1 MKNWLYLFSVLLLLN
16 GCSDRKDEQQQTQTS
31 PAQAAK
37 TTDYENRTFTFET
50 AGLQE
55 GCTEESKM
63 ICALNLAVKCTLNPK
78 FSECD
83 KNKMPRFI
91 FMEDDSLDR
100 PSELS
105 YKIKKIRPLPD
116 GTVEVITDSNCNGN
130 WFGLCKG
137 TVIYVMN
144 TGGDNWK
151 VKDLY
156 ALQEL

>member
-16 GCSDRKDEQQQTQTS
+16 GCSDRKDEQQQNQTP
-31 PAQAAK
+31 PAPAAK
-37 TTDYENRTFTFET
+37 TADYENKTFVFNASNLET
-50 AGLQE
+50 
-55 GCTEESKM
+55 GCTDNSKM

-83 KNKMPRFI
+83 KSRMPRFI

-105 YKIKKIRPLPD
+105 YKIQKIRPLPD
-116 GTVEVITDSNCNGN
+116 GSIEVITDSNCNGN

-137 TVIYVMN
+137 TIIYVMTQN
-144 TGGDNWK
+144 GSDWK